1 MKKMLLVDG
10 NSMLFR
16 AFYATFMRPMSTST
30 GIPTNAIYG
39 FAMMIN
45 KAVQIIQPDAML
57 VAFDKGK
64 HTFRHELFAE
74 YKGGRKETPDALV
87 EQFPIVREYLEAAGI
102 RQFEMTDIEA
112 DDIIGSMIK
121 KYPDWDINV
130 LSSDRDMLQLIDET
144 TSVWLMKKGISDIEE
159 MTVESLKEKMG
170 ITPDQDV
177 YKRQPLC

>member
-102 RQFEMTDIEA
+102 KQFEMTDIEA

-121 KYPDWDINV
+121 K
-130 LSSDRDMLQLIDET
+130 LSLIHIFRIKDEMSEESEGSKKRKKNIFFYLQHNR
-144 TSVWLMKKGISDIEE
+144 S
-159 MTVESLKEKMG
+159 SL
-170 ITPDQDV
+170 
-177 YKRQPLC
+177 

>member
-64 HTFRHELFAE
+64 HTFRPVSYTHL
-74 YKGGRKETPDALV
+74 
-87 EQFPIVREYLEAAGI
+87 
-102 RQFEMTDIEA
+102 
-112 DDIIGSMIK
+112 
-121 KYPDWDINV
+121 
-130 LSSDRDMLQLIDET
+130 
-144 TSVWLMKKGISDIEE
+144 
-159 MTVESLKEKMG
+159 
-170 ITPDQDV
+170 DV
-177 YKRQPLC
+177 YKRQAGYRGPAGQRPRDRDLVKGRQDDDPAGDEPRQSPLH

>member
-57 VAFDKGK
+57 VAF
-64 HTFRHELFAE
+64 
-74 YKGGRKETPDALV
+74 Y
-87 EQFPIVREYLEAAGI
+87 
-102 RQFEMTDIEA
+102 
-112 DDIIGSMIK
+112 
-121 KYPDWDINV
+121 
-130 LSSDRDMLQLIDET
+130 
-144 TSVWLMKKGISDIEE
+144 
-159 MTVESLKEKMG
+159 
-170 ITPDQDV
+170 
-177 YKRQPLC
+177 